1 MARCGLIALDLDG
14 TALTP
19 AHTLAPETCRAIQ
32 KARSQGVRVV
42 IAAAARRPPGLPR
55 RVVLTVWP
63 PLWAERWWWTVK
75 RENSSTA
82 GTYPGTGAGR
92 C

>member
-32 KARSQGVRVV
+32 KARSQGPGWRGTRVR
-42 IAAAARRPPGLPR
+42 
-55 RVVLTVWP
+55 
-63 PLWAERWWWTVK
+63 
-75 RENSSTA
+75 
-82 GTYPGTGAGR
+82 
-92 C
+92 